1 MDKQKRMNSKHD
13 SRAEW
18 SLTLIAVAM
27 PLMSLLSIS
36 L

>member
-1 MDKQKRMNSKHD
+1 MDKQRKTNTRND

-27 PLMSLLSIS
+27 PLISLLSIS
-36 L
+36 I